1 MSKVLIE
8 EQTLQDIGNAIRAR
22 NGLSTT
28 YKPSEM
34 AGAISELPNVYALD
48 DEGKVVSNG
57 QLVAQGT
64 MDIAEDGTYD
74 TTLYSQVVV
83 AISNPN
89 E

>member
-8 EQTLQDIGNAIRAR
+8 EQTLHDIGDAIRAR
-22 NGLSTT
+22 NGLDTT
-28 YKPSEM
+28 YKPGEM
-34 AGAISELPNVYALD
+34 ANAISELPNIYASD

-64 MDIAEDGTYD
+64 MDIVEDGTYD